1 MSPSGRSRLVTT
13 VVVGLLV
20 DVGVCVA
27 VGVAV
32 LVDVAVGVGVPVAV
46 EVGVGVPVA
55 VEVGVGVFVGV
66 AVGVGVGVAVAVGT
80 VMLRV
85 SLMVLG
91 GLDAVMT
98 TVMASNMRWTPRWY
112 LQLLVLLDTVRDVS
126 VVVDMMRLLSRSV
139 SSYLQYASTL

>member
-1 MSPSGRSRLVTT
+1 MP
-13 VVVGLLV
+13 VV
-20 DVGVCVA
+20 VA
-27 VGVAV
+27 VGVPVAV
-32 LVDVAVGVGVPVAV
+32 AMGVDVAVGVGVPVAV
-46 EVGVGVPVA
+46 A
-55 VEVGVGVFVGV
+55 VGVGVFVGV

-85 SLMVLG
+85 SLIVEG

-126 VVVDMMRLLSRSV
+126 VVVEMMRLLSRSV

>member
-1 MSPSGRSRLVTT
+1 MAVA
-13 VVVGLLV
+13 VAVGVGVEV
-20 DVGVCVA
+20 DVLVAVA

-32 LVDVAVGVGVPVAV
+32 PVDVA
-46 EVGVGVPVA
+46 VGVGVPVA

-85 SLMVLG
+85 SLRVLG

-98 TVMASNMRWTPRWY
+98 TVIASNMRCTPRWY
-112 LQLLVLLDTVRDVS
+112 LQLLVLLDTVRDMS
-126 VVVDMMRLLSRSV
+126 EVVEMMRLLRRSV
-139 SSYLQYASTL
+139 PSYLQYASTL

>member
-1 MSPSGRSRLVTT
+1 MPVA
-13 VVVGLLV
+13 VAI
-20 DVGVCVA
+20 GVPVAVA

-32 LVDVAVGVGVPVAV
+32 LVAVAVPVAV
-46 EVGVGVPVA
+46 AVLVDVAVGVGVPVA

-85 SLMVLG
+85 SLIVLG
-91 GLDAVMT
+91 ELDAVMT
-98 TVMASNMRWTPRWY
+98 TVMASNMRCTPRWY
-112 LQLLVLLDTVRDVS
+112 LQLFVLLDTVRDVS
-126 VVVDMMRLLSRSV
+126 EVVEMMRLLSRSV